1 MDTLT
6 RHGRALTRFGELVQS
21 VGAGH
26 WHAPTPCTEWD
37 VRQLV
42 NHLVV
47 EQLWVP
53 PIVAGRTVAEIGDA
67 FQGDQLGADPVA
79 AWDKAAAASGAAFA
93 EPGALQRTVHLSYG
107 DRPAE
112 GYCAEM
118 TADLLVHSWDLARG
132 IGADET
138 LDPELVDFVYEQFA
152 PHAAAL
158 AQSGLFAPRVEVPED
173 ADQQTKLL
181 ALTGRRS

>member
-112 GYCAEM
+112 PRQLSHGFRKAS
-118 TADLLVHSWDLARG
+118 LP
-132 IGADET
+132 
-138 LDPELVDFVYEQFA
+138 PELRHQLPA
-152 PHAAAL
+152 C
-158 AQSGLFAPRVEVPED
+158 GRVRF
-173 ADQQTKLL
+173 Q
-181 ALTGRRS
+181 GRGW